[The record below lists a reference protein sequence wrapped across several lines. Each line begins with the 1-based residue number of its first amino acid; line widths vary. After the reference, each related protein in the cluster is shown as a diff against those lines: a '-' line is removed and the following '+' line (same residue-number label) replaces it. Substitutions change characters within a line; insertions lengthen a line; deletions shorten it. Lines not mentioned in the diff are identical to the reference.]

1 MGTSLTGDLF
11 VRSGEKPASQVCTGT
26 SAEDLG
32 APFGGDEDLEALEQ
46 RQATSMDDLRRSVE
60 QVYDLSKWLIGGILL
75 CMFALAVNTFIRRK
89 EQ

>member
-1 MGTSLTGDLF
+1 
-11 VRSGEKPASQVCTGT
+11 
-26 SAEDLG
+26 
-32 APFGGDEDLEALEQ
+32 
-46 RQATSMDDLRRSVE
+46 MDDLRRSVE